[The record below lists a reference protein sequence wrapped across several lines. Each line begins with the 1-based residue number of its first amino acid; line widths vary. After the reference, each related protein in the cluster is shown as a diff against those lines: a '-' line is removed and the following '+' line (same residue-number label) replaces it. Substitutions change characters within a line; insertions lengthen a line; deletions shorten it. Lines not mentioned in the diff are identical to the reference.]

1 MMETKANFLL
11 LGSVALAGIALIMA
25 FSAWLIGSDWRG
37 GVNVYDIVFRGPIRG
52 LSEGGEVRFNG
63 IKVGEVR
70 SLRIDEEDPSR
81 VVARVRI
88 ASQTPIR
95 QDSEAQL
102 EAVGLTGVT
111 LIQLSAG
118 SPQSPRLQP
127 RLGGLPPRIYA
138 KAGTIDEL
146 LTQENAERLT
156 EVLANLR
163 TITRELAQED
173 SVVIE
178 SAQAARNLAAA
189 ARSVEGAAN
198 RLEHEAGPALA
209 RAEGAAQSA
218 EAAFARLE
226 DAADVATSDTLPRI
240 AQAAEGLERLSAAS
254 ERLMRRLERDPMGLV
269 RGSPR
274 HTVEVAP

>member
-1 MMETKANFLL
+1 METKANFLL
-11 LGSVALAGIALIMA
+11 LGSVTVAGIACIMLFA
-25 FSAWLIGSDWRG
+25 AWLVGSEWRG
-37 GVNVYDIVFRGPIRG
+37 GSNVYDIVFRGPIRG

-70 SLRIDEEDPSR
+70 TLRIDEDNPSQ

-88 ASQTPIR
+88 AASTPVR
-95 QDSEAQL
+95 TDSEAQL

-118 SPQSPRLQP
+118 SAGARPLRP
-127 RLGGLPPRIYA
+127 RLGAPPPRIVA

-173 SVVIE
+173 SVIFE
-178 SAQAARNLAAA
+178 SAQAARRLAAA
-189 ARSVEGAAN
+189 ARSVDVAAQ
-198 RLEHEAGPALA
+198 EMGPAFE
-209 RAEGAAQSA
+209 RA
-218 EAAFARLE
+218 EAALDEAESAFAQLN
-226 DAADVATSDTLPRI
+226 DAAAVASTDTLPRV
-240 AQAAEGLERLSAAS
+240 ARAAEALEQASNASGRLVTHVD
-254 ERLMRRLERDPMGLV
+254 R
-269 RGSPR
+269 SPATFLSGARR
-274 HTVEVAP
+274 HTVQVAP